1 MRKLIATL
9 ITVLIIFN
17 LTRAACFAQEPLRK
31 LGRGLA
37 NIATGLVEIPK
48 QVIATSKE
56 KNLATGLTWGWVK
69 GAGLALL
76 RTASG
81 IYEILTFPIPA
92 PAEYE
97 PVISPEFVFE
107 EWN

>member
-1 MRKLIATL
+1 MRKFIVILIA
-9 ITVLIIFN
+9 VLIISN
-17 LTRAACFAQEPLRK
+17 LTTTACFAQEPLRK

-48 QVIATSKE
+48 QVISISKE

-69 GAGLALL
+69 GAGMGLL

-81 IYEILTFPIPA
+81 IYEIMTFPIPA